1 MKKWVWA
8 VFLLVLLSGCRKE
21 RDPGPLPPQG
31 PIADSPEWSLQKLVE
46 ALDSLEWKGDW
57 VSAMLPSAFREG
69 PAIAASLVYKWRERE
84 LILEFLAYERY
95 ESMRDLPADE
105 ACRRI
110 ALSVKE
116 AFSKEPLRA
125 VLARTLDAL
134 PRPPR
139 SPETGHDAGGPET
152 GHDAGGPAS
161 EDRSCLT
168 IVQVSVQA
176 SPGDKPPYEEV
187 SSCREAVP
195 TGAPAANER
204 TALSLPDRSEPP

>member
-1 MKKWVWA
+1 
-8 VFLLVLLSGCRKE
+8 
-21 RDPGPLPPQG
+21 
-31 PIADSPEWSLQKLVE
+31 
-46 ALDSLEWKGDW
+46 
-57 VSAMLPSAFREG
+57 MLPSAFREG
-69 PAIAASLVYKWRERE
+69 PAIAGSLVYKWRERE

-95 ESMRDLPADE
+95 ESMRDLPADQ

-152 GHDAGGPAS
+152 